1 MRKKVGC
8 LVKRGTF
15 RYWTFKKE
23 IIYQIVRSKSFRKLI
38 FDNNGFYINKEDI
51 DYIEL
56 WYEWNFIRGK
66 QDQLNKKWV
75 NNIYNETN
83 TLNKFIT

>member
-1 MRKKVGC
+1 MK
-8 LVKRGTF
+8 
-15 RYWTFKKE
+15 
-23 IIYQIVRSKSFRKLI
+23 SKSFRKLI

-66 QDQLNKKWV
+66 QEQINKKWV
-75 NNIYNETN
+75 NNIYNERFRPLQKQN
-83 TLNKFIT
+83 MKICFYQVPIQNKYKYMVNGGCYRKW

>member
-1 MRKKVGC
+1 M
-8 LVKRGTF
+8 
-15 RYWTFKKE
+15 
-23 IIYQIVRSKSFRKLI
+23 
-38 FDNNGFYINKEDI
+38 FYINKEDI
-51 DYIEL
+51 DYIEI